1 MDDEEKSEGQGRPVL
16 LGLAV
21 LFAIGAGILAIALY
35 LSAGG
40 LEG

>member
-1 MDDEEKSEGQGRPVL
+1 MEDVEKFDGQARPVL
-16 LGLAV
+16 LGLAA